1 MSGTAE
7 PSVHGQFGSG
17 GGARQVRRAS
27 VPLAELPFLEALAQ
41 HRVEQ
46 SLLYK
51 RRTNRENPGN
61 LVQQF
66 SGNISYLCRSFQLP
80 KPNVEGSIPFEE
92 RPYGPCFRSAAQPSD
107 VQSGRAVIIQPRG
120 GSATSS
126 RKARRASASRRTK
139 RPSCWIGP
147 ISIQTMCGAW
157 KRARSW

>member
-1 MSGTAE
+1 MVRDMSGTAE

-61 LVQQF
+61 LVQQVLGQYQLLVPIF
-66 SGNISYLCRSFQLP
+66 PASQAECRGFDSL
-80 KPNVEGSIPFEE
+80 
-92 RPYGPCFRSAAQPSD
+92 
-107 VQSGRAVIIQPRG
+107 
-120 GSATSS
+120 
-126 RKARRASASRRTK
+126 
-139 RPSCWIGP
+139 
-147 ISIQTMCGAW
+147 
-157 KRARSW
+157 